1 MTSVGRYQQVK
12 PVKAVKK
19 PVERKTPLSQPG
31 SKGFN
36 QKTMEKSKAF
46 YSGTGGEY

>member
-1 MTSVGRYQQVK
+1 MKTGSYQQVK
-12 PVKAVKK
+12 PVQAVKK